1 MFLKDETENTQQP
14 RLYSPLTLAF
24 LGDAVYSLLVREA
37 LVRQANRPAGEL
49 HKRSVRFVSAA
60 AQAAAVRG
68 ILPIL
73 SEEETA
79 ILKRGRNAHSSHT
92 PKNQSE
98 RDYRYAT
105 GFEALMGY
113 LYLKGDTDR
122 LEELFGIV
130 FGGIQNHEKEKNS
143 EK

>member
-98 RDYRYAT
+98 SDYRYAT